1 MQQAVLNDECI
12 ALERGEGK
20 REGKGVFLLFF
31 LIMGC
36 FTWVDYGR
44 FYLLIYLCGG
54 ADVLLL
60 LVKTGNVFLNDEF
73 DLIFLVKISTWSPRN
88 G

>member
-1 MQQAVLNDECI
+1 
-12 ALERGEGK
+12 
-20 REGKGVFLLFF
+20 
-31 LIMGC
+31 MGC

-73 DLIFLVKISTWSPRN
+73 DLYLSCEDFHFGRLVMGKSISIWGQKRKIKSGHVEERIN
-88 G
+88 FIYIK